1 MTINQWI
8 LINTLKLKQK
18 DRTNTN
24 FQYNKILKD
33 EHCACLSL
41 ILLDSIVINKD
52 KKCYPKI
59 FLEECKYSVK
69 EEKDNKYN

>member
-8 LINTLKLKQK
+8 IINTLKLKQK
-18 DRTNTN
+18 DGINKN

-33 EHCACLSL
+33 EHCTCLLL

-59 FLEECKYSVK
+59 FLE
-69 EEKDNKYN
+69 

>member
-8 LINTLKLKQK
+8 IINTLKLKQK
-18 DRTNTN
+18 DGINKN

-33 EHCACLSL
+33 EHCTCSLL

-52 KKCYPKI
+52 KECYPKI
-59 FLEECKYSVK
+59 FLE
-69 EEKDNKYN
+69 